1 MTTDD
6 VSHVKH
12 SILQHLP
19 VFQYNE
25 GGDDAS
31 DSQLINSVYLDNS
44 SLELYH
50 GRLDK
55 RPNALAL
62 RIRCSCLCTPVS
74 ACHGMGWGW
83 DYRPLLAWGDV
94 VLAEAADEPGHSLF
108 TLADSLWFH
117 GSDSSAGARLHPSS
131 GRVDHGSSTIRR
143 SALPV
148 MQSRFVQAQCFKRTA
163 LCFKLSR
170 LPCPM
175 PE

>member
-1 MTTDD
+1 MGHVGQVTTDD

-25 GGDDAS
+25 GGDDDAQ

-62 RIRCSCLCTPVS
+62 RIR
-74 ACHGMGWGW
+74 
-83 DYRPLLAWGDV
+83 
-94 VLAEAADEPGHSLF
+94 
-108 TLADSLWFH
+108 
-117 GSDSSAGARLHPSS
+117 
-131 GRVDHGSSTIRR
+131 
-143 SALPV
+143 
-148 MQSRFVQAQCFKRTA
+148 
-163 LCFKLSR
+163 
-170 LPCPM
+170 
-175 PE
+175 